1 MYFITLTIKTA
12 MKRKFCLIAL
22 VLFVFV
28 FPPFAQVCTGQYSI
42 LAGMPFC
49 KFTGEG
55 VENTS
60 YRIGFIASYQKY
72 FPLNFSEKSI
82 LFPAAGI
89 FIIGTNQKYQGTTYK
104 AKISGIDLGLFYKQK
119 LLEDI
124 STPYA
129 LGGLNLRAMMKD
141 EPALAIKTGNITKVE
156 ALYHRVLLPELVIGA
171 GYTIPLG
178 YGELSFEIRDN
189 IGLRA
194 INDDRTIRSNTIALC
209 LVVTVD

>member
-1 MYFITLTIKTA
+1 MEKKYFHI
-12 MKRKFCLIAL
+12 FL
-22 VLFVFV
+22 VLFVFI
-28 FPPFAQVCTGQYSI
+28 FPPFSTVCIGQYAV
-42 LAGMPFC
+42 LVGMPFC

-60 YRIGFIASYQKY
+60 YRIGFIANYQQH
-72 FPLNFSEKSI
+72 FPIGISEKSI
-82 LFPAAGI
+82 IYPQAGI

-104 AKISGIDLGLFYKQK
+104 AKISGVDLGLFYKQK
-119 LLEDI
+119 FLDDK

-129 LGGLNLRAMMKD
+129 VGGLNLRAMMKD

-156 ALYHRVLLPELVIGA
+156 ALYHRVLLPELVMGA

-178 YGELSFEIRDN
+178 YAELSLEIRDN

-194 INDDRTIRSNTIALC
+194 INEEGTIKSNTISLC
-209 LVVTVD
+209 LVISGLD